1 MFKNVMMCEE
11 KTEILASGKDVTTEK
26 PQGKDGTT
34 EKLPV
39 KVETKEKQATVKVE
53 TFNPDVIKVFSN
65 FNEFMDLIM
74 ND

>member
-26 PQGKDGTT
+26 PQGKDDTTEKPQVGTT
-34 EKLPV
+34 EK
-39 KVETKEKQATVKVE
+39 QAPVKVE

>member
-1 MFKNVMMCEE
+1 LDQEVFKKVMMWEE
-11 KTEILASGKDVTTEK
+11 KTEIQAPGKVV
-26 PQGKDGTT
+26 TT